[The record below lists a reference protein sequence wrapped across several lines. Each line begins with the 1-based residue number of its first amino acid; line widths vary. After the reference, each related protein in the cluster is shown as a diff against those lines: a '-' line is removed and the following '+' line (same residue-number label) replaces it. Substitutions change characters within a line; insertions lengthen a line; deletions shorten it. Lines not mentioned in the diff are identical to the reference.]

1 MKPKSRPIPL
11 SLPLE
16 LLGRIDEVAA
26 HMNRKRAQLIR
37 DAIEVGLEYFR
48 RCEYNLAAA
57 VIDRGDKVKG
67 LPETSPEEEA
77 TPLPKAA
84 ESGERT
90 VQPRRGK
97 TVYRR
102 RGPKK
107 S

>member
-57 VIDRGDKVKG
+57 VIDRGDKAKG
-67 LPETSPEEEA
+67 RPETPPDDAE
-77 TPLPKAA
+77 PQLPKAA

-90 VQPRRGK
+90 NQLRRGK

>member
-26 HMNRKRAQLIR
+26 QMNRKRAQLIR

-57 VIDRGDKVKG
+57 VIDRGDKMKG
-67 LPETSPEEEA
+67 LTEMPKEEE
-77 TPLPKAA
+77 PPQLPKAA

-90 VQPRRGK
+90 NQPRRGK
-97 TVYRR
+97 TVYRK

>member
-26 HMNRKRAQLIR
+26 QMNRKRAQLIR

-57 VIDRGDKVKG
+57 VIDRGDKMKG
-67 LPETSPEEEA
+67 LTEIPKEEE
-77 TPLPKAA
+77 PPQLPKAA

-90 VQPRRGK
+90 NQPRRSK
-97 TVYRR
+97 TVYRK